1 MTALNLFARS
11 LIPGPISCRDSFW
24 GQKKKKRV
32 DAFFTIYRDRNIM
45 LQRSL
50 SIISHAQCC
59 FTGCIHAYSHLWGVK
74 IKRSFIV
81 DAPFILFL
89 ISRRKR
95 SRIPSF
101 QKSGNSF
108 LAVIKKSLFFILQYF
123 PSTIG
128 SISFKGRNFIQSFVT
143 DGSASA
149 ASETLGDRIVTSAAY
164 AINFLRP
171 RRYSIPRPPPPFHH
185 IPEWATFSQLGAWR
199 PL

>member
-1 MTALNLFARS
+1 M
-11 LIPGPISCRDSFW
+11 
-24 GQKKKKRV
+24 
-32 DAFFTIYRDRNIM
+32 
-45 LQRSL
+45 
-50 SIISHAQCC
+50 
-59 FTGCIHAYSHLWGVK
+59 
-74 IKRSFIV
+74 

-149 ASETLGDRIVTSAAY
+149 ASETLGDRIVTRSKYHRLRTQLTSSDIAGTRSPAR
-164 AINFLRP
+164 RP
-171 RRYSIPRPPPPFHH
+171 RFITSPNGRI
-185 IPEWATFSQLGAWR
+185 AFSWGRGDPCNPMLLGGWDQWKYFGND
-199 PL
+199 L